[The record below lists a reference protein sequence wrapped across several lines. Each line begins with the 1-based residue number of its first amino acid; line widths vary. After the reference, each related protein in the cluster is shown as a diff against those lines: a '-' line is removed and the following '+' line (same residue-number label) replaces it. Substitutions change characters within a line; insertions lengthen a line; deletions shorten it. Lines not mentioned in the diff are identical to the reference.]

1 MEIRREELFELYRFQ
16 EYIKSKSKFID
27 RVYSDTLYFS
37 DNPFN
42 YLCWHESLYE
52 VRERMD
58 LLLKTIN
65 ALCNTDFVFID

>member
-1 MEIRREELFELYRFQ
+1 MEIRREELLELFRFEG
-16 EYIKSKSKFID
+16 YIKSKSKFID

-37 DNPFN
+37 DNPFA
-42 YLCWHESLYE
+42 YLTWHESLYE
-52 VRERMD
+52 DRERMD